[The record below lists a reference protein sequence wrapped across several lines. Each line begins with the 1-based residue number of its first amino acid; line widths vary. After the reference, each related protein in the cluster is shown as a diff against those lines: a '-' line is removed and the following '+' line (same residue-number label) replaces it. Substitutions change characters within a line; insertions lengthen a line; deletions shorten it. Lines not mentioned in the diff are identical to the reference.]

1 MKKILLQ
8 TAAAIFSLPAA
19 STVAAATPSRR
30 LKSGYGSKILTSFVH
45 NGRRFEFHATKGWR
59 CYRA

>member
-19 STVAAATPSRR
+19 STVSAVTPTRR
-30 LKSGYGSKILTSFVH
+30 VKGAYGSKILRSFVR
-45 NGRRFEFHATKGWR
+45 NGHRFEFHATKGWR